1 MEKYVADIAAAQEP
15 ANYSTGSLSFRGGGG
30 IDLSI
35 ALYLRVDCRDE
46 DIADFNNLKEIS

>member
-46 DIADFNNLKEIS
+46 DIADFTNLKEIS